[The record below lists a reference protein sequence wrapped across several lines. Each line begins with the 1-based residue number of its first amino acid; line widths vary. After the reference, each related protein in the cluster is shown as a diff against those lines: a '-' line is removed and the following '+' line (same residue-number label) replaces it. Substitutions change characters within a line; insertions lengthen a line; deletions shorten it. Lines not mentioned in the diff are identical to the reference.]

1 MNKQM
6 TAEDERLARLALS
19 LLELTALSADETE
32 RHVIAMCERALTPLG
47 TVAALCVPPRFT
59 FLARNT
65 LDHLRARDV
74 RVVAV
79 ANFPYGGSAI
89 EPVVSQVRAS
99 FLAGAD
105 EVDVVYPFRALLSG
119 DSRTGFELVAACKAC
134 CPDHKQLTVT
144 LETGDLADPQIIRQA
159 CQGAIMAGADFIKTS
174 TGKAAINATPQAAR
188 IMIEA
193 IAEVGGMSGFKA
205 AGGIRTFSEARVYLN
220 MALSRF
226 GTAWVNP
233 EHMRL
238 SASSL
243 LDDVLI
249 ALGVLTPT
257 GY

>member
-1 MNKQM
+1 MSKQM
-6 TAEDERLARLALS
+6 TEEDERLARLALS
-19 LLELTALSADETE
+19 LLELTALNADESE
-32 RHVIAMCERALTPLG
+32 RQVFAMCERALTPLG
-47 TVAALCVPPRFT
+47 TVAAVCVPLRFT

-65 LDHLRARDV
+65 LDHMRARDV
-74 RVVAV
+74 RVVVV

-89 EPVVSQVRAS
+89 EPVVSQVRAA

-119 DSRTGFELVAACKAC
+119 DSQAGFELVAACKSC
-134 CPDHKQLTVT
+134 CPDHKKLTVT
-144 LETGDLADPQIIRQA
+144 LETGDLVDPQLIRQA

-205 AGGIRTFSEARVYLN
+205 AGGIRTFDEARIYLN

-243 LDDVLI
+243 LDDVLV
-249 ALGVLTPT
+249 ALGVLTPS